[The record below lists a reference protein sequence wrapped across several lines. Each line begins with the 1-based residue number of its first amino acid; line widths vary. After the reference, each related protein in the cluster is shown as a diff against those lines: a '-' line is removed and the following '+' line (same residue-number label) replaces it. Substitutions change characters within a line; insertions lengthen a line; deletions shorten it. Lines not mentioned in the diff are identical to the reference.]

1 MTRPRFPAPPEAH
14 EEKQV
19 RSEAADRLGDSI
31 QGHESESN
39 NNTEHEM
46 RDPSFPSRSDYPRQD
61 FLNQIPSVAPARS
74 ASSDQ
79 RSDKANHPEPNLP
92 QYGSERLNS
101 DSKILFLPAYSQE
114 IQASKRSIEQTPGY
128 EVTSTTNKIVAWP
141 FRRGSV
147 ESENRARETC
157 QPDDQD
163 TYEIYHDSDDV
174 HPNSRER
181 SWPMEHSNFRRPMG
195 ISQVSHQQIPSST
208 AQARSTGLPNS
219 GSMLPD
225 QSSLQ
230 TVDHSRREQGSPNR
244 SGSFSPSRLTSNESQ
259 DTNKPQSHNERSV
272 GPLFASFLR
281 KAIKK
286 DLLEKPHLEEFKA
299 LAQQILEFVAAFG
312 SGVAYDV
319 KCLREWEIQLKTTA
333 FVSGLIRN
341 NSRGP
346 NLLTLICQGNSQVGY
361 LVF

>member
-1 MTRPRFPAPPEAH
+1 MTRPRFPVPKAH

-19 RSEAADRLGDSI
+19 RSEAADRLGDPI

-46 RDPSFPSRSDYPRQD
+46 SDPSFPSRSDYPRQD
-61 FLNQIPSVAPARS
+61 FLNQILSVTPARS

-79 RSDKANHPEPNLP
+79 RSVKANHPEPNLP
-92 QYGSERLNS
+92 WYGSERLNS
-101 DSKILFLPAYSQE
+101 NSKILFLPACT
-114 IQASKRSIEQTPGY
+114 QAVQAPKRSIEQNPGY
-128 EVTSTTNKIVAWP
+128 EVTFTTNKTVAWP
-141 FRRGSV
+141 RRASV

-157 QPDDQD
+157 EPDEHD
-163 TYEIYHDSDDV
+163 THETYHGTSHV
-174 HPNSRER
+174 CPNSSER
-181 SWPMEHSNFRRPMG
+181 SRPTEYPDNHRSMD
-195 ISQVSHQQIPSST
+195 INQVSHQYLPST
-208 AQARSTGLPNS
+208 AAQVRSTELQNLGP
-219 GSMLPD
+219 MPPD

-230 TVDHSRREQGSPNR
+230 TVDYSRREQGSPNR

-259 DTNKPQSHNERSV
+259 DTNKPQSHNERRV
-272 GPLFASFLR
+272 EPPFASFLR

-286 DLLEKPHLEEFKA
+286 DLLNKPHLEEFKA
-299 LAQQILEFVAAFG
+299 LAQPILECIAAFG
-312 SGVAYDV
+312 SDAAYNV
-319 KCLREWEIQLKTTA
+319 KYLRDLETQLKTTA

-346 NLLTLICQGNSQVGY
+346 KLLTLICQGNSQVGH